1 MSNKSLQERLNFI
14 TEDDGACST
23 CSGGGGEGDAGGGGD
38 FTSGAADGGPSA
50 GFDKLLKGLKMIK
63 KKKKSKS
70 QPEV

>member
-23 CSGGGGEGDAGGGGD
+23 CSGGGGNEGGGGD

-63 KKKKSKS
+63 KKKRAKLETES
-70 QPEV
+70 

>member
-23 CSGGGGEGDAGGGGD
+23 CSGGGGSEGGGGD
-38 FTSGAADGGPSA
+38 FTSGAEDGGPSA

-63 KKKKSKS
+63 KKKSKKV
-70 QPEV
+70 EE

>member
-23 CSGGGGEGDAGGGGD
+23 CSGGGGNEGGGGD

-63 KKKKSKS
+63 KKKRSKLEAES
-70 QPEV
+70 